1 MQHTRQNKMA
11 KPPAVFQSILECAQG
26 NTVNHERYEKLL
38 SSYEAKYGEKAQYLV
53 RAPGRVN
60 LIGEHIDYSGYG
72 VLPMALEQDITIA
85 LTADNCGKLCLA
97 NTSDAYND
105 HNCQTSE
112 VQISGHQW
120 YEYFFCG
127 WKGIVEHFSLDSP
140 KGMKIFLDGNIP
152 PSAGLSSSSAL
163 VCCAALSTV
172 VANELTL
179 PSKKELAEIC
189 AKCERYI
196 GTEGGGMDQ
205 CISFMAEPG
214 VAKMIDFNPIRCSDV
229 KLPSSAAVVVSNTLV
244 LANKAAF
251 TYYNERVVECRIA
264 SQIIAKRKGLRWQEV
279 RKLGQLMDALQLPL
293 DKMIA
298 VVADNLHNG
307 PYTKEEVCKELELS
321 EEDLKTQS
329 MSPSTIEM
337 KQFELKKRAT
347 HVYSESLRV
356 VQFKMATENP
366 SVTMEELG
374 RLMSESHASCRDL
387 YECSCPELDELAVL
401 CEKSGSYGTRLTG
414 AGWGGCA
421 ISLVAKDNVGD
432 FMQHISESFYQ
443 PHPERFKQVNTS
455 LFATSPGGGASICKL
470 T

>member
-1 MQHTRQNKMA
+1 MA
-11 KPPAVFQSILECAQG
+11 TPPPVFDSILEFAQG
-26 NTVNHERYEKLL
+26 SKGNHERYEKLL
-38 SSYEAKYGEKAQYLV
+38 SSFQTKYGEKAKYLV

-72 VLPMALEQDITIA
+72 VLPMALEQDIAIA
-85 LTADNCGKLCLA
+85 LTVNNSGKLYLA
-97 NTSDAYND
+97 NTLGAYSE
-105 HNCQTSE
+105 HSCQVSE
-112 VQISGHQW
+112 IKLSGHRW

-140 KGMKIFLDGNIP
+140 NGMKVLLDGSIP

-172 VANELTL
+172 VANDLTS

-205 CISFMAEPG
+205 SISFMAEPG

-229 KLPSSAAVVVSNTLV
+229 RLPSSAAIVVSNTLV
-244 LANKAAF
+244 VAHKAAF
-251 TYYNERVVECRIA
+251 SNYNERVVECRIA
-264 SQIIAKRKGLRWQEV
+264 SQIIAKHKGLKWQDI

-293 DKMIA
+293 ENMIA
-298 VVADNLHNG
+298 VVTESLHDG
-307 PYTKEEVCKELELS
+307 PYTKEEVCKALEIT
-321 EEDLKTQS
+321 EEYLKTQC
-329 MSPSTIEM
+329 MSPSTTEM
-337 KQFELKKRAT
+337 KQFELKKRAL

-356 VQFKMATENP
+356 VQFKMATEKP
-366 SVTMEELG
+366 SVTIEELG
-374 RLMSESHASCRDL
+374 KLMSESHASCRDL
-387 YECSCPELDELAVL
+387 YECSCPELDELAVI

-421 ISLVAKDNVGD
+421 ISLVSKDTVDD
-432 FMQHISESFYQ
+432 FMQKVSQAFYQ
-443 PHPERFKQVNTS
+443 QHPERFRQITTS

-470 T
+470 N

>member
-1 MQHTRQNKMA
+1 MA
-11 KPPAVFQSILECAQG
+11 TPPPVFHSIVECAQG
-26 NTVNHERYEKLL
+26 SEGNCERYAKLL
-38 SSYEAKYGEKAQYLV
+38 SSFEAKYGEKAEYLV

-85 LTADNCGKLCLA
+85 LAANSSGKLCLA

-105 HNCQTSE
+105 HDCQISE
-112 VQISGHQW
+112 VKISGHQW
-120 YEYFFCG
+120 FEYFFCG
-127 WKGIVEHFSLDSP
+127 WKGIVEHFSVDSP
-140 KGMKIFLDGNIP
+140 KGMKILLDGNIP

-172 VANELTL
+172 VANDLTL

-205 CISFMAEPG
+205 SISFMAEPG
-214 VAKMIDFNPIRCSDV
+214 IAKMIDFNPIRCSDV
-229 KLPSSAAVVVSNTLV
+229 RLPSSAAIVVSNTLV
-244 LANKAAF
+244 LAHKAAF
-251 TYYNERVVECRIA
+251 SNYNERVVECRIA
-264 SQIIAKRKGLRWQEV
+264 SQILAKRKDLKWQDI

-298 VVADNLHNG
+298 VVTDNLHDG
-307 PYTKEEVCKELELS
+307 PYTKEEVCKALEIS
-321 EEDLKTQS
+321 EEDLKSQC
-329 MSPSTIEM
+329 MSPSTLQM
-337 KQFELKKRAT
+337 KQFELKKRAM
-347 HVYSESLRV
+347 HVYTESLRV
-356 VQFKMATENP
+356 IQFKMATEKP
-366 SVTMEELG
+366 SVTIEELG
-374 RLMSESHASCRDL
+374 KLMSESHASCRDL
-387 YECSCPELDELAVL
+387 YECSCHELDELAVL

-421 ISLVAKDNVGD
+421 ISLVSKDAVDD
-432 FMQHISESFYQ
+432 FMQHVSEAFYK
-443 PHPERFKQVNTS
+443 PHPERIRQVSTS

-470 T
+470 N